1 MTDGNFQS
9 LRVNYIRTKCGN
21 VISFTN
27 PQFGMGKVS
36 FLVFRNAEIVLLNS
50 TFFQIQLTIA
60 ERMVHYYATRRRGKN
75 NDKITE
81 EKKGVCWP
89 FSY

>member
-1 MTDGNFQS
+1 M
-9 LRVNYIRTKCGN
+9 I
-21 VISFTN
+21 IFTN
-27 PQFGMGKVS
+27 PQFRMGKVS

-60 ERMVHYYATRRRGKN
+60 EHMMHSYATRRGKN

-81 EKKGVCWP
+81 EKKGICWP